1 MIDGRTP
8 FVFVP
13 HVMIEVT
20 ASSRR
25 RAPVPQLWG
34 NSTSW

>member
-1 MIDGRTP
+1 MIDGRNS
-8 FVFVP
+8 FVFGPLVN
-13 HVMIEVT
+13 IEATV
-20 ASSRR
+20 SFRR